1 MVCQNKA
8 KDRTIPSQGTL
19 EHLSEKVELDRF
31 PRKAALPYVLC
42 GVTTTMVPEN
52 KGL

>member
-1 MVCQNKA
+1 MACQNKG
-8 KDRTIPSQGTL
+8 KDRTISRQGTL
-19 EHLSEKVELDRF
+19 EHLSKKVELDRF

-42 GVTTTMVPEN
+42 SVTATTLLEN